1 MRILFIQHVPF
12 ETPSHLAVWAE
23 RNKHAVTVHRAYMEK
38 GLRDAEPFDLIVP
51 LGGPM
56 SVHDADKLHWMKSEI
71 DFLEKA
77 VRNGK
82 RVLGICLGAQMIARV
97 LGASVYPNPEREIG
111 WHPIRLTE
119 PGKRLP
125 LFRNWPE
132 KFTAF
137 HWHGETFAVPHGAVR
152 FTESDACQNQG
163 FIYENRILALQFH
176 LESDAKSVEAL
187 IRNRPGDLKPGPAVQ
202 EESEILSG
210 TASHVKSM
218 HRLLE
223 TALNAWLR

>member
-1 MRILFIQHVPF
+1 MRILFIQNAPF

-51 LGGPM
+51 LGGSM
-56 SVHDADKLHWMKSEI
+56 SVHDADKLPWMKSEI
-71 DFLEKA
+71 GFLENA

-111 WHPIRLTE
+111 WHPVRLTG

-125 LFRNWPE
+125 LFRELAGKIHGFSLARGNVRRAPRRGPFRGKRRLPE
-132 KFTAF
+132 P
-137 HWHGETFAVPHGAVR
+137 GV
-152 FTESDACQNQG
+152 
-163 FIYENRILALQFH
+163 H
-176 LESDAKSVEAL
+176 LRKPDPVASVS
-187 IRNRPGDLKPGPAVQ
+187 PGVGCGK
-202 EESEILSG
+202 
-210 TASHVKSM
+210 
-218 HRLLE
+218 R
-223 TALNAWLR
+223 